1 MDVADL
7 CEKLRHSDYE
17 FRRQSIDQVKSRT
30 RKQEPCAV
38 FSCNERLYDAELPQE
53 LIELLQNAALFCFY
67 LKLQSVI
74 FADTALTADL
84 SKS

>member
-17 FRRQSIDQVKSRT
+17 FRRQLIDQVKS

-38 FSCNERLYDAELPQE
+38 FSCNESLYDSELPQV
-53 LIELLQNAALFCFY
+53 LIELLQNAAQFCFY